1 MGPLPWQDEKYCHS
15 VWFHSKPFFVL
26 KSHFCNGTYII
37 PFLSYPPSVAP
48 PPIPLNLVKSLIAG
62 IKNAPNP
69 PYTKMR
75 EWVPRPISQIRVSRT
90 LLTPESTFG
99 IILRYCAICVKNQF
113 WSVFGQNW
121 IKIFIL
127 A

>member
-1 MGPLPWQDEKYCHS
+1 MKSIATVFGFIPNHFLYLKATFAMVPIL
-15 VWFHSKPFFVL
+15 FHSYHTPLVL
-26 KSHFCNGTYII
+26 H
-37 PFLSYPPSVAP
+37 

-75 EWVPRPISQIRVSRT
+75 EWVPKPISQIRVSRT

-99 IILRYCAICVKNQF
+99 IILRYCAICVKHQF

-121 IKIFIL
+121 IKI
-127 A
+127 

>member
-1 MGPLPWQDEKYCHS
+1 MLS
-15 VWFHSKPFFVL
+15 ILVVVL
-26 KSHFCNGTYII
+26 YFIYFLAFSSCN
-37 PFLSYPPSVAP
+37 
-48 PPIPLNLVKSLIAG
+48 SLDALASLMFQSG